1 MTDIKRKRKPSQ
13 KSIFLKPSLVVGNTK
28 TWVSIGETMQEIAT
42 KEELSTMGGA
52 KLVGTSSIGY
62 IDGAVCKFS
71 GGSSSIT
78 KYNDYVVLRQQGLSN
93 NDYSI
98 DWVLVNGS
106 TKTIALLAI
115 EFDYIVLQPS
125 PLNNTT
131 YDYHQYLNI
140 STTSPKVE
148 HSRLNVTMGSLPGD
162 YTIIIYNKNPTIQ
175 QIILQT
181 NIQQKPRYAIT
192 EPDSFTLSADS
203 STHQLTITANDG
215 KDYHYKYHASGDS
228 PVLNSFW
235 VPDTIRAGFSTII
248 GPCLGLYT
256 ILYYKY

>member
-1 MTDIKRKRKPSQ
+1 
-13 KSIFLKPSLVVGNTK
+13 
-28 TWVSIGETMQEIAT
+28 
-42 KEELSTMGGA
+42 MGGA

-62 IDGAVCKFS
+62 IDGAVCKFVS
-71 GGSSSIT
+71 GSSSIT
-78 KYNDYVVLRQQGLSN
+78 KYNDYVVLRQKGLSN
-93 NDYSI
+93 NDYDI
-98 DWVLVNGS
+98 EWVLVNGS
-106 TKTIALLAI
+106 TKTIALLDI

-140 STTSPKVE
+140 NTTSPKVE

-181 NIQQKPRYAIT
+181 NSQQNPRYVIT

-215 KDYHYKYHASGDS
+215 KDYHYKHHASGDS